1 MTKSRLDEFI
11 SNVKTVGMARTNR
24 FYVLMSPPTDDN
36 WDTKRVAML
45 FCDQVNL
52 PGTNF
57 ATTPSRTF
65 GETRE
70 LPYDKTYDNLTMTF
84 YIDRQMKVKALFDN
98 WINSVRNPVTRTFNY
113 YDDYTSNIMVFVQDL
128 NDKTTYGIKLWE
140 CYPKTMSAVQMDNQ
154 SKDVM
159 KLTVTFQYR
168 YWEATTIAEVD
179 SGKLT
184 QTADLNSFTENFSG
198 FQERIN
204 KSLGT
209 LQNFVTGAV
218 VQTGMKKFSAL
229 TSKIRF

>member
-1 MTKSRLDEFI
+1 MTSKLDEFI

-65 GETRE
+65 GEIRE

-84 YIDRQMKVKALFDN
+84 YVDRQMKVKSLFDN
-98 WINSVRNPVTRTFNY
+98 WLNKVRNPDTRTFNY
-113 YDDYTSNIMVFVQDL
+113 YDEYTTPIWVFVQDL
-128 NDKTTYGIKLWE
+128 NDKTTYSMKLSE
-140 CYPKTMSAVQMDNQ
+140 CYPKTVSAVQLDNQ
-154 SKDVM
+154 TKDVM
-159 KLTVTFQYR
+159 KLSVTFQYR
-168 YWEATTIAEVD
+168 YWEAAPVSEAA
-179 SGKLT
+179 SGKLV

-218 VQTGMKKFSAL
+218 VQTGMKQFSKF
-229 TSKIRF
+229 TSKLRF